1 MMQRTLAILKPDC
14 VRRGL
19 VGLVISKIE
28 AEGFSIKAMRMRTLT
43 DAEARAFYD
52 VHREKS
58 FFEGLITFMTSGP
71 CITMI
76 LERDDAIPHWRK
88 TLEALRAEHCTDPT
102 QNLAH
107 GSDAPETST
116 FECGLLFAGWESL

>member
-1 MMQRTLAILKPDC
+1 MERTLAILKPDC

-19 VGLVISKIE
+19 VGTVIAKIE
-28 AEGFSIKAMRMRTLT
+28 AEGFTLRAMRLRRLS
-43 DAEARAFYD
+43 DAEARTFYA

-76 LERDDAIPHWRK
+76 LERDDAIQHWRT
-88 TLEALRAEHCTDPT
+88 TLEALRAEYTTDLT
-102 QNLAH
+102 ENLAH
-107 GSDAPETST
+107 GSDAPETSAA
-116 FECGLLFAGWESL
+116 ECGFLFGGWESL